1 MIILALGHS
10 LQNDPIQEANPYVE
24 AEARIL
30 WELMA
35 AGILRE
41 VFYFKDW
48 HSVVLIL
55 NCRDLEEA
63 RQWLQTLPTA
73 KSRLYDYHVSELVPF
88 QPLRDLFENHHLPT
102 PKFWL

>member
-10 LQNDPIQEANPYVE
+10 LRSDPIQEANPFVE
-24 AEARIL
+24 AEAKIL
-30 WELMA
+30 WELRA

-41 VFYFKDW
+41 VFYFRDW

-55 NCRDLEEA
+55 NCEDLDEA
-63 RQWLQTLPTA
+63 RQWILTLPTA
-73 KSRLYDYHVSELVPF
+73 KSRLYNYQVTELVPF

-102 PKFWL
+102 PKLWR